1 MPSVSAT
8 APAKIILLGEH
19 AVVYGQPAIAL
30 PVSDVRAR
38 AAITANPLG
47 KPEEIE
53 IISKRVHLRTFLSD
67 LTPDHALPRLFD
79 RFRLECGIPKLPA
92 MAITISSDI
101 PIAAGMGSGA
111 AVSVAL
117 LKALGLF
124 VGVTFSISQLASM
137 AFESEKAYHGNP
149 SGIDNTVIA
158 YESPIFFK
166 RDEPVNFFSIL
177 SEFTLV
183 IANSGIPAK
192 TIETVSAVRKRYEEN
207 PQVIAALHE
216 QIGKLVEKAR
226 QYLEYGALTKLGET
240 CNQNH
245 SLLQELGVSTPLLD
259 ELVTAARLAGAYGA
273 KLTGGG
279 GGGNIIALVDENK
292 VSTVE
297 QALLEAGAVQVFS
310 TRIRK
315 ISQNV

>member
-1 MPSVSAT
+1 MPAISAT

-38 AAITANPLG
+38 AVITANPTG
-47 KPEEIE
+47 KSEEIE
-53 IISKRVHLRTFLSD
+53 IISKRVHMRTFLSD
-67 LTPDHALPRLFD
+67 LTSDHALQRLFY
-79 RFRLECGIPKLPA
+79 RFRQESGIPKLPA
-92 MAITISSDI
+92 MTITISSDI

-111 AVSVAL
+111 AISVAL

-124 VGVTFSISQLASM
+124 MGITFSKAQLASM
-137 AFESEKAYHGNP
+137 AFEAEIIYHGNP

-158 YESPIFFK
+158 YEEPIFFK
-166 RDEPVNFFSIL
+166 RDEPIEFFSIR

-192 TIETVSAVRKRYEEN
+192 TIETVSAVRHRFEQN
-207 PQVIAALHE
+207 PQEITSLHK
-216 QIGKLVEKAR
+216 QIGKLVVDAR
-226 QYLEYGALTKLGET
+226 QYLEKGELIKLGEA

-245 SLLQELGVSTPLLD
+245 TLLQEMGVSTPLLD
-259 ELVTAARLAGAYGA
+259 ELVIAARQAGAYGA

-279 GGGNIIALVDENK
+279 GGGNIIALVEN
-292 VSTVE
+292 SQLSSVE
-297 QALLEAGAVQVFS
+297 QVLLEAGAVQVFS

-315 ISQNV
+315 TSQNE